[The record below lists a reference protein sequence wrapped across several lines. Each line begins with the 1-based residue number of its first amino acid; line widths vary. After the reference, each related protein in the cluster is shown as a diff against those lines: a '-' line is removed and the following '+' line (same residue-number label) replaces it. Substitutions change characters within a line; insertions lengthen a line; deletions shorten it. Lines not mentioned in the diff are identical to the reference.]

1 MLQIY
6 VYAKGYYGVFFFRVN
21 PGEVSQKLSFFFYSC
36 ECKRL
41 GSHVKWDSLDQEI
54 ID

>member
-6 VYAKGYYGVFFFRVN
+6 VYAKGYYGVFLFRIN
-21 PGEVSQKLSFFFYSC
+21 LGEVSQKLSFFFYSC

-41 GSHVKWDSLDQEI
+41 NLLNGI
-54 ID
+54 P